1 MNCENCELFMADAI
15 GDELDPSQRASFS
28 AHLAQCPKC
37 REEYESAMRA
47 VKTMRELPG
56 PRHVAVRRE
65 GDRLVIL
72 GQPTARFRLGRLFTG
87 GVFRYA
93 ASVLIAF
100 AAGYALHAGWMA
112 TDTPRRVE
120 TLRRE
125 TSEQKELE
133 TGGDLQGALAYAHN
147 RSPSSSHLA
156 KALMAVARGE
166 H

>member
-1 MNCENCELFMADAI
+1 MNCEDCELFMADAL
-15 GDELDPSQRASFS
+15 GDELDPSRRASFS
-28 AHLAQCPKC
+28 AHLAQCLKC
-37 REEYESAMRA
+37 REEYESAVRA

-72 GQPTARFRLGRLFTG
+72 RQSATPFRLGRLFTG

-100 AAGYALHAGWMA
+100 AAGYALHAGWIA

-120 TLRRE
+120 MPPRE
-125 TSEQKELE
+125 ASEQKEPE
-133 TGGDLQGALAYAHN
+133 PGSDFQGALVYAHN
-147 RSPSSSHLA
+147 RSPSSSRLA